1 MKKSLFLLL
10 LPCIAACSTT
20 RVRTESVP
28 SGRIED
34 NSHWSDV
41 YDAEVLAPPNVENPK
56 IELQLTGTWI
66 IDRREKV
73 ETFETTDEGKLP
85 TDTTIYLLLFW
96 PLYNV
101 EDSDYEW
108 TEGERV
114 SQGATF
120 KTEGSEMKKPAAD
133 MTLEA
138 VFSSRG
144 NRLQK
149 TPLTTDAE
157 GKVTID
163 LGYHVNTAL
172 TDELKV
178 ELAAAS
184 KDGERVMVWE
194 RVYTREDF

>member
-1 MKKSLFLLL
+1 MKKTFLLLL

-34 NSHWSDV
+34 NSHWSDT
-41 YDAEVLAPPNVENPK
+41 YDAEVITPPKVENPR

-73 ETFETTDEGKLP
+73 ETFETTEEGKLP
-85 TDTTIYLLLFW
+85 TDTTILYLLFW

-101 EDSDYEW
+101 EESDYEW
-108 TEGERV
+108 PEGDKV
-114 SQGATF
+114 SKGATF
-120 KTEGSEMKKPAAD
+120 KTEGSEAKKPAAD

-149 TPLTTDAE
+149 TSLTTHAD

-163 LGYHVNTAL
+163 LGYHLNTAL

-184 KDGERVMVWE
+184 KEGERVMVWE